1 MTNQIRR
8 VQSAFSRQAPGF
20 GGSGLSLGREELL
33 RWVVE
38 SLTLTLETRALDVA
52 AGTGHLSRAVA
63 PHVRSVTAVDVT
75 PAMLHAARAEAAAA
89 GLANLR
95 PVQADAGRL
104 PFADRHFDLV
114 MCRLALH
121 HFADPAVELAEMA
134 RVTRVSGTLAVVDL
148 LSPDDAELAGRYN
161 TFERMRDPSH
171 TRAVTAGEVRDL
183 LRAAGRPVDNWSAR
197 DVEVDVDPWFDLTLR
212 TVIDIDLPTS
222 RRRSLSFAAWHAW
235 DAARL
240 FPSVSLRRHPPDEP
254 SPWPSS
260 ASSRAGRLPG
270 CGRARGKAGSRSS
283 RRGRSHRPARATA
296 RREHERP
303 RGGVCA
309 HWPPSPGRPSTSG
322 GSMAPRVFW
331 NIASWV

>member
-197 DVEVDVDPWFDLTLR
+197 DVEVDVDPWFDLTLTPASTRR
-212 TVIDIDLPTS
+212 TITLALERELEGGPSTGM
-222 RRRSLSFAAWHAW
+222 RPRSMEGRLSFVQTWALAQ
-235 DAARL
+235 
-240 FPSVSLRRHPPDEP
+240 
-254 SPWPSS
+254 
-260 ASSRAGRLPG
+260 AGPRD
-270 CGRARGKAGSRSS
+270 
-283 RRGRSHRPARATA
+283 RPARA
-296 RREHERP
+296 
-303 RGGVCA
+303 
-309 HWPPSPGRPSTSG
+309 
-322 GSMAPRVFW
+322 
-331 NIASWV
+331 